1 REDSSCQPGAVH
13 TWPKAPVPECLL
25 SRRCRY
31 ARCSGAPCF
40 ERPHKAL
47 GELAVVLEDQN
58 LCGRR
63 SQGSLLFRVSMNYLF
78 TSGGLQQ
85 VRCELEIRLFHIIP
99 QLSFSPVSYV
109 LIRLARNRIRYD
121 DLPWSRF

>member
-1 REDSSCQPGAVH
+1 
-13 TWPKAPVPECLL
+13 
-25 SRRCRY
+25 
-31 ARCSGAPCF
+31 
-40 ERPHKAL
+40 
-47 GELAVVLEDQN
+47 
-58 LCGRR
+58 
-63 SQGSLLFRVSMNYLF
+63 MNYLF

-121 DLPWSRF
+121 DLPWSRFYVGPTLLLQFHHAHHA